1 MTAKERAVKAT
12 SPRNEAD
19 LWKKRLGKLGEELVV
34 EGLRAK
40 GWEIELSNW
49 RNGRKG
55 EIDII
60 GRDPQGVQVFLEV
73 KTRCLSKAQAGFQT
87 AGFDAITYRKKQ
99 KIVTSA
105 RCYLAERGLLK
116 TQYRFDVVVVTFI
129 CDLAK
134 LDLDGLPAPIVT
146 HVEQAIGGF

>member
-1 MTAKERAVKAT
+1 MKTPE
-12 SPRNEAD
+12 PCNEAD
-19 LWKKRLGKLGEELVV
+19 LWKRRLGKLGEQLVAEELKQ
-34 EGLRAK
+34 R
-40 GWEIELSNW
+40 GWELEVMNW

-60 GRDPQGVQVFLEV
+60 CRDPAGVYVFLEV
-73 KTRCLSKAQAGFQT
+73 KTRCHPRIHAGFQT
-87 AGFDAITYRKKQ
+87 EGFDSITWKKKQ

-116 TQYRFDVVVVTFI
+116 MPYRFDVVVVSFV

-134 LDLDGLPAPIVT
+134 INQDALPKPIIT

>member
-1 MTAKERAVKAT
+1 MK
-12 SPRNEAD
+12 SPRPCNEAD

-34 EGLRAK
+34 EGLRER
-40 GWEIELSNW
+40 GWEIQVSNW
-49 RNGRKG
+49 RNGKKG

-60 GRDPQGVQVFLEV
+60 GRDPLGIQVFLEV
-73 KTRCLSKAQAGFQT
+73 KTRCLSRAEAGFQT
-87 AGFDAITYRKKQ
+87 AGFDAITWKKKQ

-129 CDLAK
+129 CDSTK
-134 LDLDGLPAPIVT
+134 MDLEGLPEPIVT

>member
-1 MTAKERAVKAT
+1 MKST
-12 SPRNEAD
+12 SPPNQAD

-34 EGLRAK
+34 EGLRER
-40 GWEIELSNW
+40 GWEIEVSNW
-49 RNGRKG
+49 RNGKKG

-60 GRDPQGVQVFLEV
+60 GRDPQGIQVFLEV
-73 KTRCLSKAQAGFQT
+73 KTRCLSRAQAGFQT
-87 AGFDAITYRKKQ
+87 AGFDAITWKKKQ

-129 CDLAK
+129 CDPAEMEIE
-134 LDLDGLPAPIVT
+134 GLPEPIVT